1 MAERPGLDLV
11 GKVAVT
17 TMVTGTEIVGASSMI
32 TAGTAS
38 VSETTTAGE
47 SMTGNMNTTIGNAV

>member
-1 MAERPGLDLV
+1 MAERFGSGLV

-17 TMVTGTEIVGASSMI
+17 TMVTGTEIVGALSMI

-38 VSETTTAGE
+38 VSETATAGGI
-47 SMTGNMNTTIGNAV
+47 TTVNTTVINAI